1 MLTYA
6 AVCCRMLTYAGVLPY
21 AVGRPTD
28 GLDTSACVRAAV
40 CKRMLPYAAIRQHT
54 SAFASGLQVLCS
66 IRQHTSAYVSICVR
80 AAGALHA
87 ELLVYEALSH

>member
-6 AVCCRMLTYAGVLPY
+6 AVCCRVLPYAGVLPY

-40 CKRMLPYAAIRQHT
+40 CRRMLPYAAIRQHA
-54 SAFASGLQVLCS
+54 SPASGLQVLCS

-87 ELLVYEALSH
+87 ELLVYEAVSH